1 MLIDCSA
8 HMGSPQESRG
18 LTECVSRRS
27 QADVLM
33 QSSVSVTELL
43 LKVNVKCVWT
53 LEERKKEEEKPHR
66 RLLFAHLWFPD
77 DEPWRPELHRNS
89 STFVL
94 QDEFHSH
101 YHSSKLVLISPCFW
115 WLGDDDIFYYLQSAG
130 LQGWTL
136 GFGEELQDQGCLVHE
151 TDRWISSSTFVASA
165 WPRAVSRALKNEVV
179 DTGSRNELPLSVL
192 SWVIQEDLT
201 TDSKGAGVLLDE
213 SEAGV
218 SNWKEAEDTYRTIWS
233 IFA

>member
-33 QSSVSVTELL
+33 QSSVSVTEQL
-43 LKVNVKCVWT
+43 LKVNVKRVWT

-66 RLLFAHLWFPD
+66 RPLFAHLCAHPD

-101 YHSSKLVLISPCFW
+101 YPQFKVGANITLFFMTGW
-115 WLGDDDIFYYLQSAG
+115 WWHLLLFAVCWTAG
-130 LQGWTL
+130 MDTRIWGGTA
-136 GFGEELQDQGCLVHE
+136 
-151 TDRWISSSTFVASA
+151 R
-165 WPRAVSRALKNEVV
+165 SRMS
-179 DTGSRNELPLSVL
+179 GS
-192 SWVIQEDLT
+192 WD
-201 TDSKGAGVLLDE
+201 
-213 SEAGV
+213 
-218 SNWKEAEDTYRTIWS
+218 W
-233 IFA
+233 

>member
-27 QADVLM
+27 QSDVLM

-66 RLLFAHLWFPD
+66 RPVFAHLWFPD
-77 DEPWRPELHRNS
+77 DEPWRPELRRNS

-101 YHSSKLVLISPCFW
+101 YPQFKPCFW
-115 WLGDDDIFYYLQSAG
+115 WLNRASQSCWFIFREKYCTVSLQ
-130 LQGWTL
+130 
-136 GFGEELQDQGCLVHE
+136 V
-151 TDRWISSSTFVASA
+151 R
-165 WPRAVSRALKNEVV
+165 V
-179 DTGSRNELPLSVL
+179 DGYTVKKKKL
-192 SWVIQEDLT
+192 
-201 TDSKGAGVLLDE
+201 
-213 SEAGV
+213 
-218 SNWKEAEDTYRTIWS
+218 
-233 IFA
+233 

>member
-27 QADVLM
+27 QSDVLM
-33 QSSVSVTELL
+33 QSSVTVTELL

-66 RLLFAHLWFPD
+66 RPLFAHLWFPD
-77 DEPWRPELHRNS
+77 DEPWRPELRRNS

-101 YHSSKLVLISPCFW
+101 YPQFKVGSNITQFLMTEQSLTELLINLQREILHSFTSSQSG
-115 WLGDDDIFYYLQSAG
+115 WLMEPLRYELRHLRVGGITYFIICSLLFSLKSEGVDHRK
-130 LQGWTL
+130 GWTL

-151 TDRWISSSTFVASA
+151 RG
-165 WPRAVSRALKNEVV
+165 R
-179 DTGSRNELPLSVL
+179 
-192 SWVIQEDLT
+192 
-201 TDSKGAGVLLDE
+201 
-213 SEAGV
+213 
-218 SNWKEAEDTYRTIWS
+218 
-233 IFA
+233 